1 LGKALAGILSGRG
14 SETSQGKKVIVVFSV
29 IRKRLC
35 YANVVATLA
44 LVFAMSGGA
53 LAAGHYLLT
62 STSQVSPKVL
72 KALRGKNGMAGAQGA
87 QGPQGP
93 RGETGAGGPAGPAGA
108 QGVQG
113 PQGEPGAAGA
123 AGKEGSPWTAG
134 GTLPAGKSETGVWA
148 GALDH
153 QEQAPDAR
161 VVLASFPIPLLAT
174 PTPNVIGVEEGQ
186 GEAKENE
193 LAKELNEARKLK
205 GEPELPL
212 PIPTDCKGTVDKPEA
227 TAGNLCVFVQ
237 YAENVRVISLE
248 LAKPEFIST
257 TGAATYITGEGSEE
271 GSSVG
276 GTWAVTEK

>member
-1 LGKALAGILSGRG
+1 MGNESR
-14 SETSQGKKVIVVFSV
+14 EKVIVMFAV
-29 IRKRLC
+29 IRRRLC

-72 KALRGKNGMAGAQGA
+72 KALKGQSGKTGPAGAQGA
-87 QGPQGP
+87 QGPQSAQGAH
-93 RGETGAGGPAGPAGA
+93 GEPGAVGPAGP
-108 QGVQG
+108 QG
-113 PQGEPGAAGA
+113 PQGEPGAPGA

-148 GALDH
+148 GASGP
-153 QEQAPDAR
+153 EETGFNAK
-161 VVLASFPIPLLAT
+161 VVLASFTIPLLAA
-174 PTPNVIGVEEGQ
+174 PTLDVVGIEEGQ

-193 LAKELNEARKLK
+193 RAKKLNEERKLK

-212 PIPTDCKGTVDKPEA
+212 PIPTDCKGTIDKPEA

-237 YAENVRVISLE
+237 YEENVNMASLYT
-248 LAKPEFIST
+248 PVNQSIST
-257 TGAATYITGEGSEE
+257 VGAITHLNASDGNYEE
-271 GSSVG
+271 GFTIG
-276 GTWAVTEK
+276 GSWAVTDK